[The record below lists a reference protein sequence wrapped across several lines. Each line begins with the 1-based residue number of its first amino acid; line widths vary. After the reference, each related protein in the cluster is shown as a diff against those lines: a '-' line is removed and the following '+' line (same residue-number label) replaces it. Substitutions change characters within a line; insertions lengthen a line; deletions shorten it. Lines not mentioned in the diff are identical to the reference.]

1 MTATTTTDWRDT
13 LRDAA
18 DLALVGI
25 VVTVAAVP
33 VVTTGAAAAVGA
45 EAVHLRFTDGHW
57 PGPRDLLRS
66 FGRRLL
72 PGALATLAVLSVA
85 LLLGLNI
92 YWLRQGLAPGGE
104 LLLVL
109 TAVAGVAL
117 IGLVTLAV
125 PFLGRGYTYRRAL
138 RTAASRPALIVTCA
152 GAVGIAFLIGSVLPV
167 TAPLLVGY
175 VLLALHTIARRVPT
189 APAA

>member
-33 VVTTGAAAAVGA
+33 VLTAGAAVTVGA
-45 EAVHLRFTDGHW
+45 EAVHLRFTDGRW
-57 PGPRDLLRS
+57 PGPRELLRG

-72 PGALATLAVLSVA
+72 PGLAATITVLATA
-85 LLLGLNI
+85 LLLGLNLF
-92 YWLRQGLAPGGE
+92 WLRQGLAPGGE
-104 LLLVL
+104 LLLGV

-117 IGLVTLAV
+117 IGLVALTV
-125 PFLGRGYTYRRAL
+125 PLLGRGYAYRHAV
-138 RTAASRPALIVTCA
+138 RTAATRPGLIVTCA
-152 GAVGIAFLIGSVLPV
+152 GVLGIAFLLGSVLPV
-167 TAPLLVGY
+167 TAPMLAGY
-175 VLLALHTIARRVPT
+175 VLFALHTIARRIP
-189 APAA
+189 

>member
-33 VVTTGAAAAVGA
+33 VVTTGTAAAVGA
-45 EAVHLRFTDGHW
+45 EAVHQRFTDGHW

-72 PGALATLAVLSVA
+72 PGALATLTVLAAA

-104 LLLVL
+104 LLLAL

-117 IGLVTLAV
+117 IGLVALAI
-125 PFLGRGYTYRRAL
+125 PFLGRGYTYRRA
-138 RTAASRPALIVTCA
+138 
-152 GAVGIAFLIGSVLPV
+152 
-167 TAPLLVGY
+167 
-175 VLLALHTIARRVPT
+175 
-189 APAA
+189 

>member
-25 VVTVAAVP
+25 LVTVAAVP
-33 VVTTGAAAAVGA
+33 VFTTGAAVAAGA

-57 PGPRDLLRS
+57 PGPRDLLRT

-72 PGALATLAVLSVA
+72 PGALATVLVLAAA

-92 YWLRQGLAPGGE
+92 FWLRQGLAPGGE
-104 LLLVL
+104 VLLVV
-109 TAVAGVAL
+109 TAVAAVAVLGLVAL
-117 IGLVTLAV
+117 TI
-125 PFLGRGYTYRRAL
+125 PFLGRGHTYRQAL
-138 RTAASRPALIVTCA
+138 RLAASRPTLIVTCA
-152 GAVGIAFLIGSVLPV
+152 GVIGIAFLLASILPV
-167 TAPLLVGY
+167 TAPLLTGY
-175 VLLALHTIARRVPT
+175 LLFALHTITRRVP
-189 APAA
+189 

>member
-13 LRDAA
+13 LRDAT

-25 VVTVAAVP
+25 LVTVAAVP
-33 VVTTGAAAAVGA
+33 VVTTGAAVAVGA

-57 PGPRDLLRS
+57 PGPRDLLRT

-72 PGALATLAVLSVA
+72 PGALATLTVLAAA

-92 YWLRQGLAPGGE
+92 FWLRQGLAPGGGV
-104 LLLVL
+104 LLAL
-109 TAVAGVAL
+109 TAVAAVAL
-117 IGLVTLAV
+117 LGLLALAV
-125 PFLGRGYTYRRAL
+125 PLLGRGATYRRAL
-138 RTAASRPALIVTCA
+138 RMAVSRPALIVTCS
-152 GAVGIAFLIGSVLPV
+152 GVIGIAFLLGSILPI

-189 APAA
+189 PAVA

>member
-33 VVTTGAAAAVGA
+33 VVTTGAAVAAGA
-45 EAVHLRFTDGHW
+45 EAVHLRFTDGRW

-72 PGALATLAVLSVA
+72 PGLLATLAVLAAA
-85 LLLGLNI
+85 LLVTLNI
-92 YWLRQGLAPGGE
+92 FWLRRGVVPGGE
-104 LLLVL
+104 VLLGV
-109 TAVAGVAL
+109 TAVAAVAL
-117 IGLVTLAV
+117 IGLIALAI

-138 RTAASRPALIVTCA
+138 RAALSRPALIVTCA
-152 GAVGIAFLIGSVLPV
+152 GVIGIAFLIGSILPV

-175 VLLALHTIARRVPT
+175 VLLALHTIARRV
-189 APAA
+189 APAAGA

>member
-33 VVTTGAAAAVGA
+33 VVTTGAALAVGA

-72 PGALATLAVLSVA
+72 PGALATIVLLGALLLLTLNIFWLNQGLVPGGGVLLAVTAIAAVA
-85 LLLGLNI
+85 LL
-92 YWLRQGLAPGGE
+92 GLA
-104 LLLVL
+104 
-109 TAVAGVAL
+109 AL
-117 IGLVTLAV
+117 AL

-138 RTAASRPALIVTCA
+138 RTALSRPTLIVTCA
-152 GAVGIAFLIGSVLPV
+152 GVIGIAFLLGSVLPV

-175 VLLALHTIARRVPT
+175 LLFALHTITRRVPT
-189 APAA
+189 T